1 MSHRSISYVVEPV
14 TLEIVD
20 LFNSLHPLSGHLK
33 QNNVNTST
41 PKLPGCKNFPPRFTK
56 ALRIPAAQSMK
67 CLKLPA
73 VSLWPASRKPG
84 LDQMIGAPP
93 TFSRDAYSYWSLSYH
108 CLFPWNVKCCNFFK
122 IAAMKH
128 DFKTELEPPFKSP
141 MPFKRRWPSV
151 SFGKMQPHW
160 EQLGN
165 PGSTSGRSIFSS
177 ESWSCITWNGRELRE
192 RLLKACE
199 FIRLLR
205 YRRLVKEI

>member
-1 MSHRSISYVVEPV
+1 M
-14 TLEIVD
+14 
-20 LFNSLHPLSGHLK
+20 
-33 QNNVNTST
+33 
-41 PKLPGCKNFPPRFTK
+41 FPQHFTK

-93 TFSRDAYSYWSLSYH
+93 TFFQRCLLILIIIISLPIH
-108 CLFPWNVKCCNFFK
+108 WNVKCCNFFK

-128 DFKTELEPPFKSP
+128 DFKTELEPPCKSP

-151 SFGKMQPHW
+151 SSGKMQPHW

-177 ESWSCITWNGRELRE
+177 ES
-192 RLLKACE
+192 
-199 FIRLLR
+199 
-205 YRRLVKEI
+205 